1 MHTVIIANEKMTQL
15 FRDYKNLFVPFLKD
29 GEISFCD
36 WNEEGPDLETAL
48 PDLAKAIPLLE
59 EKLQIRDYKIYND
72 HEMRIYDDVKSVEI
86 NSLLAEHHIAVEQMF
101 YQKQDLET
109 YFLDKIGGENHV

>member
-48 PDLAKAIPLLE
+48 PDLAKATEGDHNWRAIVL
-59 EKLQIRDYKIYND
+59 ND
-72 HEMRIYDDVKSVEI
+72 PGHFMDSDG
-86 NSLLAEHHIAVEQMF
+86 N
-101 YQKQDLET
+101 
-109 YFLDKIGGENHV
+109 

>member
-1 MHTVIIANEKMTQL
+1 MISSHILGELSKIASRYGII
-15 FRDYKNLFVPFLKD
+15 RDGCLIE
-29 GEISFCD
+29 EISASQLDEKCRSY
-36 WNEEGPDLETAL
+36 LSVTL